1 MTKYISNLNN
11 MSIGGDIL
19 PDNWKNNGV
28 RLANNVSIAASA
40 TNTYSISTLTS
51 DNNYDYDY
59 DYEVTGFVWITSGS
73 TNGQQP
79 TVAIKNGNDEFT
91 QRVSCDYVR
100 SGATVQ
106 GGGNFKILVHGRTPS
121 IKVQNIR
128 NYAFNIWVVVSFF
141 RRVGSNT

>member
-1 MTKYISNLNN
+1 MTKYISNLNS
-11 MSIGGDIL
+11 MPIGGDIL

-28 RLANNVSIAASA
+28 SLANNVSIAASA
-40 TNTYSISTLTS
+40 TNTYSISAS
-51 DNNYDYDY
+51 IPDAIY
-59 DYEVTGFVWITSGS
+59 DYEVMGFVWFTSSS

-79 TVAIKNGNDEFT
+79 TVAIKNGNGEFV

-121 IKVQNIR
+121 IIVQNIR
-128 NYAFNIWVVVSFF
+128 NYAFNIWVVASFF

>member
-1 MTKYISNLNN
+1 MTNYISNLNS

-19 PDNWKNNGV
+19 PDNWKNNGAS
-28 RLANNVSIAASA
+28 LANNVSIAASA
-40 TNTYSISTLTS
+40 TNSYSISALIPN
-51 DNNYDYDY
+51 NNYDY
-59 DYEVTGFVWITSGS
+59 EVMGFVWITSGS

-79 TVAIKNGNDEFT
+79 TVTIKNGNDEFA

-128 NYAFNIWVVVSFF
+128 NYAFNIWVVASFS

>member
-28 RLANNVSIAASA
+28 SLANNVSIAASA
-40 TNTYSISTLTS
+40 TNTYSISTLIP
-51 DNNYDYDY
+51 DNNY
-59 DYEVTGFVWITSGS
+59 DYEVTGFIWITSGS

-79 TVAIKNGNDEFT
+79 TVAIKNGNDEFV

-100 SGATVQ
+100 SGATVN

-128 NYAFNIWVVVSFF
+128 SFAFNIWVVASFF

>member
-28 RLANNVSIAASA
+28 SLVSNVSIAAST
-40 TNTYSISTLTS
+40 TNTYSISTLIP
-51 DNNYDYDY
+51 DINY
-59 DYEVTGFVWITSGS
+59 DYEVMGLIWITSGS

-128 NYAFNIWVVVSFF
+128 NFAFNIWVMASFS